1 MRLLLILLL
10 SGALA
15 SCNTQRMLTYTV
27 QTEPRR
33 SIDPK
38 PEKVLVLNTF
48 DPLLDQDR
56 KNAQE
61 IKYELAD
68 DVLNQLADIIGRR
81 MNIPAEAL
89 PGITHLPVHGNAV
102 RQLLEKHEATHAIL
116 ITHFDID
123 FRQTGVEVTRTSS
136 GKSREAFYDIC
147 NTINFELHDRA
158 TLLDKSSYPV
168 CQPHSSRQVAS
179 GLLALGPSYKN
190 NKSDFARLA
199 SQNAQVFLRYH
210 FPGEAKVSRPIF
222 TGGDFKAAAAA
233 LDRNDYAAALAENQR
248 IAESASDRLAAMALY
263 NCAVLSER
271 RSDRQEA
278 HKFLRLSMRRMLLP
292 EAQMMARDFK
302 DMWED

>member
-15 SCNTQRMLTYTV
+15 SCNTQRMLSYTV
-27 QTEPRR
+27 QTEPRQ

-56 KNAQE
+56 KNAQQ
-61 IKYELAD
+61 IKHELAD
-68 DVLNQLADIIGRR
+68 DVMRQLSDIISRR

-89 PGITHLPVHGNAV
+89 PGITHLPVYGHPI
-102 RQLLEKHEATHAIL
+102 RQLLEKHDATHAII

-147 NTINFELHDRA
+147 NTINFELYDRTA
-158 TLLDKSSYPV
+158 LIDKSSYPI

-179 GLLALGPSYKN
+179 GLLAFGPSYKS
-190 NKSDFARLA
+190 NKSDFARL
-199 SQNAQVFLRYH
+199 SEQNAQVFLRRH
-210 FPGEAKVSRPIF
+210 FPGEANVSRPIF
-222 TGGDFKAAAAA
+222 IGGDFKTAAAAVA
-233 LDRNDYAAALAENQR
+233 RNDYAAALAENQR
-248 IAESASDRLAAMALY
+248 LAESASDRVAAMALY

-271 RSDRQEA
+271 RSDRKEA
-278 HKFLRLSMRRMLLP
+278 YRFLRQSVRRMLLP
-292 EAQMMARDFK
+292 EAQQMYRDYN
-302 DMWED
+302 DMREE